1 MNVSFDRRIRSLLER
16 SGRLKSEQ
24 LDQAAEF
31 ASREKAPL
39 AQIVTDKNLMSEH
52 DFAGLLARE
61 ANLPPLD
68 LDLIEVDIAAVETLD
83 RAIAEMNMVLPVSK
97 IGTFLTIAVAN
108 PFDVPLIDH
117 LKIQTGCELRPV
129 VVACSALRRAITQQY
144 RRDEQKMAELLG
156 SRDGDIELKE
166 GDVLEENVD
175 LSDAG
180 AGEEDSKIVRAVNM
194 ILYQAATDRV
204 SDIHIEPFEKRTRV
218 RFRKDGVLNEV
229 HSLGK
234 TSHNAII
241 SRLKIMGSL
250 DIAEKRRPQDGKFQI
265 RVNGRQIDLRL
276 SILPVV
282 HGEKAVLRLLDSS
295 NLVLKLDDLGFET
308 SCLGAMRKAIAAP
321 YGMILVTGPTGSGK
335 STTLYSIVNE
345 LLADAD
351 NFITV
356 EDPVEYQIEGVNQ
369 VPVNVKRGLTFA
381 AALRSILRQ
390 DPDVIM
396 IGEIR
401 DSETLDIAI
410 KAALTGH
417 LVLSTLHT
425 NDAPSTVTRM
435 IQMGVDPFL
444 VASSVLAVAA
454 QRLARKLCQFCKKPV
469 DVPEERLIEVGMT
482 LEEAKTAKV
491 FQAGGCAKCSQGYR
505 GRFALLEVLE
515 ITEGLKTIILGG
527 GNELELRKAGVR
539 DGMMTLRRA
548 GLANVR
554 RGITSIEEVLRV
566 SASDEDKPAPVVKK
580 TQDSSEEGA

>member
-1 MNVSFDRRIRSLLER
+1 MNLSFDRRIRSLLER
-16 SGRLKSEQ
+16 SGKLKSEQ
-24 LDQAAEF
+24 LEQAAEL

-39 AQIVTDKNLMSEH
+39 AQIITDKNMLSERE
-52 DFAGLLARE
+52 FAGVLSRE
-61 ANLPPLD
+61 ANLPPID
-68 LDLIEVDIAAVETLD
+68 LDLIEIDGQAVDMLD
-83 RAIAEMNMVLPVSK
+83 RTVAEMNMVLPISK
-97 IGTFLTIAVAN
+97 IGSFLTIAVAN

-117 LKIQTGCELRPV
+117 LKVQTGCELRPV
-129 VVACSALRRAITQQY
+129 VAACSSLRRAITLQY
-144 RRDEQKMAELLG
+144 RRDEQKMEELLG
-156 SRDGDIELKE
+156 TKEGDIEVK
-166 GDVLEENVD
+166 GDGILEDEDID

-180 AGEEDSKIVRAVNM
+180 EDESKIVRAVNM
-194 ILYQAATDRV
+194 ILYQAAMDRV
-204 SDIHIEPFEKRTRV
+204 SDIHIEPFEKSTRV
-218 RFRKDGVLNEV
+218 RFRKDGVLQEA
-229 HSLGK
+229 HTLGRN
-234 TSHNAII
+234 SHGAII
-241 SRLKIMGSL
+241 SRIKIMGSL

-295 NLVLKLDDLGFET
+295 NLVLKLDDLGFEPM
-308 SCLGAMRKAIAAP
+308 CLDAMRRAIAAP

-345 LLADAD
+345 LLTDAD

-356 EDPVEYQIEGVNQ
+356 EDPVEYQINGVNQ

-401 DSETLDIAI
+401 DAETLDIAI

-435 IQMGVDPFL
+435 IQMGIDPFL
-444 VASSVLAVAA
+444 VASSVLSVAA

-469 DVPEERLIEVGMT
+469 DVPEERLIEIGMT
-482 LEEAKTAKV
+482 PDEVKGAKI
-491 FQAGGCAKCSQGYR
+491 FQANGCAKCAQGYR
-505 GRFALLEVLE
+505 GRFALLEALE
-515 ITEGLKTIILGG
+515 MTESLKEIILAG
-527 GNELELRKAGVR
+527 GNEIELRKAGIR
-539 DGMMTLRRA
+539 DGMVTLRRA

-554 RGITSIEEVLRV
+554 RGTTSIEEVLRV
-566 SASDEDKPAPVVKK
+566 SASDEQRPKPVLRTPG
-580 TQDSSEEGA
+580 EETESA

>member
-1 MNVSFDRRIRSLLER
+1 MNLSFDRRIRSLLER
-16 SGRLKSEQ
+16 SGRMKADQ
-24 LDQAAEF
+24 IDQAVDIAT
-31 ASREKAPL
+31 REKAPL
-39 AQIVTDKNLMSEH
+39 AQIVTEKNLMSERA
-52 DFAGLLARE
+52 FAALLARE

-68 LDLIEVDIAAVETLD
+68 LDLIEIDSQAVEILD
-83 RAIAEMNMVLPVSK
+83 RGLAESNIVLPLSK
-97 IGTFLTIAVAN
+97 VGNYLTIAVAN

-129 VVACSALRRAITQQY
+129 VVACAALKRAIIQHF
-144 RRDEQKMAELLG
+144 RRDEQKMSELLG
-156 SRDGDIELKE
+156 GGKDGDIEVKSD
-166 GDVLEENVD
+166 DVLDEKID
-175 LSDAG
+175 LSD

-194 ILYQAATDRV
+194 ILFQAAVDRV
-204 SDIHIEPFEKRTRV
+204 SDVHIEPFEKRTRV
-218 RFRKDGVLNEV
+218 RFRKDGVLSEA
-229 HSLGK
+229 HTLGK

-241 SRLKIMGSL
+241 SRIKIMGAL

-276 SILPVV
+276 SILPTV

-295 NLVLKLDDLGFET
+295 NLVLKLDDLGFEPT
-308 SCLGAMRKAIAAP
+308 CLESMRKAIAAP

-335 STTLYSIVNE
+335 STTLYSMVNE
-345 LLADAD
+345 LLADSD

-356 EDPVEYQIEGVNQ
+356 EDPVEYQIDGVNQ

-444 VASSVLAVAA
+444 VASSVITVAA

-469 DVPEERLIEVGMT
+469 DVPRERLIEVGMT
-482 LEEAKTAKV
+482 PDEAATAKV
-491 FQAGGCAKCSQGYR
+491 FQANGCGKCSQGFR
-505 GRFALLEVLE
+505 GRFALLEVLDISE
-515 ITEGLKTIILGG
+515 PVKEIILAG
-527 GNELELRKAGVR
+527 GNELQLRKAGMGA
-539 DGMMTLRRA
+539 GMTTLRRA

-554 RGITSIEEVLRV
+554 RGVTSIEEVLRV
-566 SASDEDKPAPVVKK
+566 SASDEQRDRAAGRK
-580 TQDSSEEGA
+580 QEEKEDAG

>member
-1 MNVSFDRRIRSLLER
+1 MNLSFDRRIRALLER
-16 SGRLKSEQ
+16 SGKLKSEQ
-24 LDQAAEF
+24 LEQAAEL
-31 ASREKAPL
+31 AARERAPL
-39 AQIVTDKNLMSEH
+39 AHVVTEKNMISERE
-52 DFAGLLARE
+52 FAGLLARE

-68 LDLIEVDIAAVETLD
+68 LDMVEIDSEAVDLLD
-83 RAIAEMNMVLPVSK
+83 RNVAELNMVLPLSK
-97 IGTFLTIAVAN
+97 IGSFLTIAVAN

-117 LKIQTGCELRPV
+117 LKVQTGCELRPV
-129 VVACSALRRAITQQY
+129 VVACSALRRAIVLQY
-144 RRDEQKMAELLG
+144 RKDEQKMEELLG
-156 SRDGDIELKE
+156 SHAGDIEVD
-166 GDVLEENVD
+166 GDGALDEDTD
-175 LSDAG
+175 LSEGGDD
-180 AGEEDSKIVRAVNM
+180 DSKIVKAVNM

-204 SDIHIEPFEKRTRV
+204 SDIHIEPFEKNTRV
-218 RFRKDGVLNEV
+218 RFRKDGVLHEA
-229 HSLGK
+229 HTLGRN
-234 TSHNAII
+234 SHGAII

-295 NLVLKLDDLGFET
+295 NLVLKLDDLGFEPA
-308 SCLGAMRKAIAAP
+308 CLGALRRAIAAP

-335 STTLYSIVNE
+335 STTLYSMVNE
-345 LLADAD
+345 LLTDAD

-356 EDPVEYQIEGVNQ
+356 EDPVEYQLQGVNQ

-444 VASSVLAVAA
+444 VASSVLCVAA
-454 QRLARKLCQFCKKPV
+454 QRLARKLCQHCKKPLEV
-469 DVPEERLIEVGMT
+469 QVSRLVEIGMT
-482 LEEAKTAKV
+482 PEEAKTAKT
-491 FQAGGCAKCSQGYR
+491 FQAHGCGKCSQGYR

-515 ITEGLKTIILGG
+515 VTESMKEIILAG
-527 GNELELRKAGVR
+527 GNEIELRKAGVAE
-539 DGMMTLRRA
+539 GMMTLRRA
-548 GLANVR
+548 GLSNVR
-554 RGITSIEEVLRV
+554 RGVTSVEEVLRV
-566 SASDEDKPAPVVKK
+566 SASDDQKPRPATKTKSEDE
-580 TQDSSEEGA
+580 DGA

>member
-1 MNVSFDRRIRSLLER
+1 MNLLSFDRRIRSLLER

-24 LDQAAEF
+24 LDQVAEI
-31 ASREKAPL
+31 ATREKAPL
-39 AQIVTDKNLMSEH
+39 AQIVTDKNLLSERE
-52 DFAGLLARE
+52 FATLLARE

-68 LDLIEVDIAAVETLD
+68 LDMIQIDLEAVEILERT
-83 RAIAEMNMVLPVSK
+83 IAEMNMVLPVSK

-129 VVACSALRRAITQQY
+129 VVACSALRRAILKEY
-144 RRDEQKMAELLG
+144 RRDEQKMEELLG
-156 SRDGDIELKE
+156 TRDGEIDV
-166 GDVLEENVD
+166 GDQILEDAD
-175 LSDAG
+175 LSETGD
-180 AGEEDSKIVRAVNM
+180 EEDSKIVRAVNM
-194 ILYQAATDRV
+194 ILFQAAVDRV

-218 RFRKDGVLNEV
+218 RFRKDGVLHEAHN
-229 HSLGK
+229 LGK
-234 TSHNAII
+234 ASHNAII

-295 NLVLKLDDLGFET
+295 NLVLKLDDLGFEPN
-308 SCLGAMRKAIAAP
+308 CLGAMRRAIAAP

-454 QRLARKLCQFCKKPV
+454 QRLARKLCQFCRKPV

-482 LEEAKTAKV
+482 PEEAKSAKL
-491 FQAGGCAKCSQGYR
+491 FQANGCAKCSQGYR

-515 ITEGLKTIILGG
+515 MTESLKGMVLSG
-527 GNELELRKAGVR
+527 GNEIQLRKAGIQ
-539 DGMMTLRRA
+539 DGMTTLRRA
-548 GLANVR
+548 GLSNVR
-554 RGITSIEEVLRV
+554 RGVTSIEEVLRV
-566 SASDEDKPAPVVKK
+566 SAGDDQKPAPTRK
-580 TQDSSEEGA
+580 TEDTEEGA